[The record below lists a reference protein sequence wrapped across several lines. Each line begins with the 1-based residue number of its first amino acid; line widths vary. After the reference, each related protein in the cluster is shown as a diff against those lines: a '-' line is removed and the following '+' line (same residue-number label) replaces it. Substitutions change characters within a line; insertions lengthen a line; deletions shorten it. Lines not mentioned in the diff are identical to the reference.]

1 MLNRTIAD
9 TLKDYGLQNIYTVC
23 DSAEQKSIME
33 IRQHGCKTIPCVKGK
48 GSVKAGVQQVR
59 QFKLHVT
66 KRSADILDEA
76 DNYSYVKDEMTDTF
90 TNEPIDNFNHA
101 WDAIRYGVDFLIR
114 KYRPKAA
121 AQ

>member
-1 MLNRTIAD
+1 MYIPYATAPSRRVSWRYG
-9 TLKDYGLQNIYTVC
+9 KD
-23 DSAEQKSIME
+23 
-33 IRQHGCKTIPCVKGK
+33 GCKTIPCVKGK

-121 AQ
+121 NND